1 MRTIR
6 RDGWTAAD
14 YDSEQILHQLG
25 HRDAAARVTRAR
37 RARPL
42 RRAWRTLRTRLD
54 RPVPAEPPTTPSAGI
69 DWVAARAA
77 ADAVNRGDTATAD
90 RIVQATAD
98 PRGTAFAAF
107 RFIDVH

>member
-25 HRDAAARVTRAR
+25 HRDAAARVNRAR
-37 RARPL
+37 RRHPL
-42 RRAWRTLRTRLD
+42 RRAWRTLRAQLS
-54 RPVPAEPPTTPSAGI
+54 RPAAAETPEPVI
-69 DWVAARAA
+69 DWAAARAA
-77 ADAVNRGDTATAD
+77 ADAINRGDGDEAD
-90 RIVQATAD
+90 RIIKATVD
-98 PRGTAFAAF
+98 PRTTAFAAF

>member
-1 MRTIR
+1 MRTIS

-14 YDSEQILHQLG
+14 YESEQILHQLG

-42 RRAWRTLRTRLD
+42 RRAWRTLRTRFH
-54 RPVPAEPPTTPSAGI
+54 RPAPAETPAPGI
-69 DWVAARAA
+69 DWDAARAA
-77 ADAVNRGDTATAD
+77 ADAVNRGDTAAAD

-107 RFIDVH
+107 RFIGVE

>member
-14 YDSEQILHQLG
+14 YDSEQILHELG
-25 HRDAAARVTRAR
+25 HRDAAARVNRAR
-37 RARPL
+37 RRRPL
-42 RRAWRTLRTRLD
+42 RRAWRTLRARLH
-54 RPVPAEPPTTPSAGI
+54 RPAAAETPEPVI

-77 ADAVNRGDTATAD
+77 ADAVNRGDTGEAD

-107 RFIDVH
+107 RFIGVE

>member
-14 YDSEQILHQLG
+14 YDSEQILRELG
-25 HRDAAARVTRAR
+25 HRDAAARVNQAR
-37 RARPL
+37 RRRPI
-42 RRAWRTLRTRLD
+42 RRAWRTLRARL
-54 RPVPAEPPTTPSAGI
+54 RRRATNAMPTAGI

-77 ADAVNRGDTATAD
+77 ADAVNRGDTGEAD

-107 RFIDVH
+107 RFIGVE

>member
-14 YDSEQILHQLG
+14 YESEQILHQLG

-37 RARPL
+37 RRRPL
-42 RRAWRTLRTRLD
+42 RRAWRTLRAQLH
-54 RPVPAEPPTTPSAGI
+54 RPAVTATPTAPAGI

-98 PRGTAFAAF
+98 PRTTAFAAF

>member
-14 YDSEQILHQLG
+14 YDSEQILHELG

-37 RARPL
+37 RPRPL
-42 RRAWRTLRTRLD
+42 RRAWRALRARLH
-54 RPVPAEPPTTPSAGI
+54 RPAATATSAAGI
-69 DWVAARAA
+69 DWDAARAA
-77 ADAVNRGDTATAD
+77 ADAVNRGDTGEAD

-98 PRGTAFAAF
+98 PRTTAFAAF

>member
-14 YDSEQILHQLG
+14 YDSQQILLELG
-25 HRDAAARVTRAR
+25 HRDATTRVKRAR

-42 RRAWRTLRTRLD
+42 RRAWRTLRARL
-54 RPVPAEPPTTPSAGI
+54 PLSVTATPTGGI
-69 DWVAARAA
+69 DWAAARAA
-77 ADAVNRGDTATAD
+77 ADALNRGDGEAAG

-98 PRGTAFAAF
+98 PHTTAFAAF

>member
-6 RDGWTAAD
+6 RDDWTAAD

-42 RRAWRTLRTRLD
+42 RRPA
-54 RPVPAEPPTTPSAGI
+54 PAETPAPGI
-69 DWVAARAA
+69 DWAAARAA

-98 PRGTAFAAF
+98 PRSTAFAAF

>member
-25 HRDAAARVTRAR
+25 HRDAAARVNRAR
-37 RARPL
+37 RRRPL
-42 RRAWRTLRTRLD
+42 RRAWHTLRARLH
-54 RPVPAEPPTTPSAGI
+54 RPATTVTPAAGI
-69 DWVAARAA
+69 DWDAARAA
-77 ADAVNRGDTATAD
+77 ADAVNRGDVAEAD

-98 PRGTAFAAF
+98 PRTTAFAAF
-107 RFIDVH
+107 RFVGVK

>member
-37 RARPL
+37 HARPL
-42 RRAWRTLRTRLD
+42 RRAWRTLRARLH
-54 RPVPAEPPTTPSAGI
+54 RPAPAETPAPSI
-69 DWVAARAA
+69 DWAAARAA

-107 RFIDVH
+107 RFIGVK